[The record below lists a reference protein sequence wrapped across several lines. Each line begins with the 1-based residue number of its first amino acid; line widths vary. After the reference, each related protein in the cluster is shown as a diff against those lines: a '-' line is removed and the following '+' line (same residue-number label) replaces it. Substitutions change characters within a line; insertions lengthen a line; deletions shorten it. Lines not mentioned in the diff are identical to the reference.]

1 MAYNVSALGSY
12 TKQNANSLIYKT
24 IATGAKTAEY
34 MVKQPGIKSA
44 ETINIAATRGVWQT
58 GGSCGF
64 SASGDTTFSQRT
76 ITVGKVKI
84 NLKWCEKDL
93 EPKYLQGVLKNGGK
107 YDMLSYEEQIVGDIT
122 QNIAADLETA
132 IWQGDTTGGSA
143 YLNKFDGL
151 IKIIGAASGVVSAS
165 SVTWSVANS
174 RTAVQNV
181 LTAATANILAQPNLK
196 MFMGTVEA
204 RDYKLKLGIDNLYH
218 ITGKEGTLYAEN
230 SDIEIVPVLG
240 LSGTKKIV
248 LTSTD
253 NLYMGTDL
261 MNEEEKFDLFYAKE
275 ADEIR
280 FVCEFKVGTQ
290 IAFPDLIV
298 YQVNS

>member
-12 TKQNANSLIYKT
+12 TKENADSLIYKT
-24 IATGAKTAEY
+24 IATGAKTAQY

-58 GGSCGF
+58 GSSCGF

-76 ITVGKVKI
+76 LTVGKVKI

-93 EPKYLQGVLKNGGK
+93 EPKYLQGALAAGST
-107 YDMLSYEEQIVGDIT
+107 YTMLTFEEQIISDIQ

-132 IWQGDTTGGSA
+132 IWQGDTTAGSA

-151 IKIIGAASGVVSAS
+151 LKIIAAASPVSAS
-165 SVTWSVANS
+165 TVAWSVANS

-181 LTAATANILAQPNLK
+181 LTAATADILAQPNLK
-196 MFMGTVEA
+196 LFMGTVEA

-218 ITGKEGTLYAEN
+218 ITGSEGTLYAEN

-240 LSGTKKIV
+240 LSGTKKLI

-253 NLYMGTDL
+253 NLYLGTDL
-261 MNEEEKFDLFYAKE
+261 MNEDEKFDLFYAKE

-280 FVCEFKVGTQ
+280 FVAEFKVGTQ
-290 IAFPDLIV
+290 IAFGDLIV
-298 YQVNS
+298 YQANS

>member
-12 TKQNANSLIYKT
+12 TKENADSLIYKT
-24 IATGAKTAEY
+24 IATGAKTAQY

-64 SASGDTTFSQRT
+64 VASGDTTFSQRT
-76 ITVGKVKI
+76 LTIGKVKI

-93 EPKYLQGVLKNGGK
+93 EPKYLQGALAAGST
-107 YDMLSYEEQIVGDIT
+107 YSMLTFEEQIISDIQ

-132 IWQGDTTGGSA
+132 IWQGDTTSGSA

-151 IKIIGAASGVVSAS
+151 LKIIAAASPVSAS
-165 SVTWSVANS
+165 STTWSVANS

-196 MFMGTVEA
+196 LFMGTVEA
-204 RDYKLKLGIDNLYH
+204 RDYKMKLAQDNLYH
-218 ITGKEGTLYAEN
+218 YTGQEGTLIAEGT
-230 SDIEIVPVLG
+230 DIEIVPVLG
-240 LSGTKKIV
+240 LSGTKKLI

-253 NLYMGTDL
+253 NLYLGTDL
-261 MNEEEKFDLFYAKE
+261 MNEDEKFDLFYAKE

-280 FVCEFKVGTQ
+280 FVAEFKIGTQ
-290 IAFPDLIV
+290 IAFGDLIV
-298 YQVNS
+298 YQANS